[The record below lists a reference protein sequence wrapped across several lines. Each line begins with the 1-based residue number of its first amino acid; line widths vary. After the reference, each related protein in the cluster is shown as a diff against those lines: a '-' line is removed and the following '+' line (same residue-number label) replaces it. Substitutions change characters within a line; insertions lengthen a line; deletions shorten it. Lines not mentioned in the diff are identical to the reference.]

1 MKWLRSVPSFLFL
14 VGCSFLPFECVL
26 SLSLS
31 LSLYL
36 SSYFGHRID
45 RTSCDP
51 AAVAMNLGR
60 HSTLS
65 SLSKA
70 MASKV
75 TSVADFFFFYFS
87 GIAPQGEDG
96 EGGGRWKGSGIDIWL
111 KVNYDPPRR
120 ISISTWRLKVCFGG
134 EKGNGTWWPGAT
146 FFLNEKHFRLS
157 KSLAG
162 RAHRKW
168 IDAAISW
175 WFSFNSHP
183 ISIRATGQNK
193 RAREKEPQLRMLIRD
208 RKVAPFI
215 TAPALRWDS
224 GRARNELAGQ
234 SL

>member
-1 MKWLRSVPSFLFL
+1 MAPFRSFVSFSRWVFFFTFW
-14 VGCSFLPFECVL
+14 VRSL

-31 LSLYL
+31 LSLPL
-36 SSYFGHRID
+36 LLFWPSNRPYFMRSGGCRHESGTALDAVVVIQSD
-45 RTSCDP
+45 GVQGNFSCG
-51 AAVAMNLGR
+51 L
-60 HSTLS
+60 
-65 SLSKA
+65 
-70 MASKV
+70 
-75 TSVADFFFFYFS
+75 FFFLLLGNRSAGRRWRGRRTMKGKRNRHLIKSKLRPTSKNFYFNLK
-87 GIAPQGEDG
+87 A
-96 EGGGRWKGSGIDIWL
+96 KGMFW
-111 KVNYDPPRR
+111 
-120 ISISTWRLKVCFGG
+120 WRKRKRNLVAGC
-134 EKGNGTWWPGAT
+134 N

>member
-146 FFLNEKHFRLS
+146 FFFKRKAFSAIEILGWSSSQKMNRRCYFLMVFFQ
-157 KSLAG
+157 LASD
-162 RAHRKW
+162 
-168 IDAAISW
+168 IDSRYW
-175 WFSFNSHP
+175 
-183 ISIRATGQNK
+183 TK
-193 RAREKEPQLRMLIRD
+193 
-208 RKVAPFI
+208 
-215 TAPALRWDS
+215 
-224 GRARNELAGQ
+224 
-234 SL
+234 